1 MATLTGST
9 IASSY
14 DQLLALPSGGGD
26 GTTLV
31 ALTDGN
37 AGNTFALQVSTAG
50 IKSTGTLNVA
60 GITTATGG
68 VVGDLTGDVTGDL
81 TGNVT
86 AASILADGVT
96 ATTQSASDDSTKV
109 ATTAYVD
116 AQVETSDT
124 LAEVLANGNTTGST
138 NIIVSASQSITT
150 DTISETTSA
159 AGVTI
164 DSVLVKDN
172 SVTATTFT
180 GDLTGDVTG
189 NADTVTNGVYTTNNL
204 SVLAATTSAQLAG
217 VISDETG
224 SGSLVFA
231 TSPTLVTPALGTPAS
246 GALTNCTFPTLNQ
259 DTTGTAAT
267 VTGAA
272 QTAITSVGTLTDL
285 TVSGTSTTI
294 GTVTSGIW
302 QGTAVDG
309 AYVDIEGTEVK
320 ATSATDGYVLTAD
333 GSNAAAWE
341 AVTATVTIDSTSI
354 GSGTSGSVLFVNSS
368 TQLSQDNSNLFWD
381 DSNNRLGIGIAS
393 PSESLEVSGGNISIT
408 SSDNAYLSIDN
419 TQTNGDEWQILNGQ
433 SGADSTLQFKNIDQS
448 KVVMLL
454 DESGNVGIGTTA
466 PTSLLHAET
475 AAGNGEYIA
484 YLYNTSSHS
493 SQSRHGLNVQT
504 ASSIVASYGLR
515 VNTGSDSNTLAAMC
529 NGQVGIGTAIPVTKL
544 TIEGSVTLKEQA
556 AADADTA
563 AYGQIWVKTGT
574 PNTLY
579 FTDDAGTDVQLGAG
593 GGGGKILQV
602 LNNTGTVADATDST
616 FTAAVS
622 QAITPADT
630 GNTVLIAATANFN
643 LDYDALNMEDG
654 DMRWQLFRGT
664 TALGNEQRYINN
676 DDSGRSSYTNYYS
689 CSFTFLDSPS
699 TTSATT
705 YSIKYKQANTTG
717 PYSVVFDAQI
727 TVQEV
732 D

>member
-1 MATLTGST
+1 MADLTGST

-14 DQLLALPSGGGD
+14 DQLLALPTGGGD

-31 ALTDGN
+31 AMTDGN

-86 AASILADGVT
+86 AASVLADGVT

-189 NADTVTNGVYTTNNL
+189 NV
-204 SVLAATTSAQLAG
+204 S
-217 VISDETG
+217 
-224 SGSLVFA
+224 
-231 TSPTLVTPALGTPAS
+231 
-246 GALTNCTFPTLNQ
+246 
-259 DTTGTAAT
+259 GTAAT

-309 AYVDIEGTEVK
+309 TYIDLEGTELK
-320 ATSATDGYVLTAD
+320 STGETGATKFLREDGD
-333 GSNAAAWE
+333 GTSSWQ
-341 AVTATVTIDSTSI
+341 AVTATVTIDSTAI
-354 GSGTSGSVLFVNSS
+354 GGGTSGAVLFVN
-368 TQLSQDNSNLFWD
+368 
-381 DSNNRLGIGIAS
+381 
-393 PSESLEVSGGNISIT
+393 
-408 SSDNAYLSIDN
+408 
-419 TQTNGDEWQILNGQ
+419 
-433 SGADSTLQFKNIDQS
+433 
-448 KVVMLL
+448 
-454 DESGNVGIGTTA
+454 
-466 PTSLLHAET
+466 
-475 AAGNGEYIA
+475 
-484 YLYNTSSHS
+484 
-493 SQSRHGLNVQT
+493 
-504 ASSIVASYGLR
+504 
-515 VNTGSDSNTLAAMC
+515 
-529 NGQVGIGTAIPVTKL
+529 
-544 TIEGSVTLKEQA
+544 
-556 AADADTA
+556 
-563 AYGQIWVKTGT
+563 
-574 PNTLY
+574 
-579 FTDDAGTDVQLGAG
+579 
-593 GGGGKILQV
+593 
-602 LNNTGTVADATDST
+602 
-616 FTAAVS
+616 
-622 QAITPADT
+622 
-630 GNTVLIAATANFN
+630 
-643 LDYDALNMEDG
+643 
-654 DMRWQLFRGT
+654 
-664 TALGNEQRYINN
+664 
-676 DDSGRSSYTNYYS
+676 
-689 CSFTFLDSPS
+689 
-699 TTSATT
+699 
-705 YSIKYKQANTTG
+705 
-717 PYSVVFDAQI
+717 
-727 TVQEV
+727 
-732 D
+732 